1 MEVEEKHVSKAR
13 ALIDRAIQKMPKSV
27 ELYIMSIELE
37 RKLGSKK
44 EANFAL
50 SKSLKTFPKNP

>member
-1 MEVEEKHVSKAR
+1 MKK
-13 ALIDRAIQKMPKSV
+13 LQKNQ

-37 RKLGSKK
+37 KKFGTKK

-50 SKSLKTFPKNP
+50 SKALQVFPKSPEMWAIAIELEP